1 MFKLL
6 PLGSEPLP
14 QEVSAISIIAAPT
27 VPKLFN
33 FLEDFIFSVSLLSVK
48 VVVKPFIFKISFKD
62 EKLQP

>member
-14 QEVSAISIIAAPT
+14 QEVSTISIIAAPT

-48 VVVKPFIFKISFKD
+48 VVVEPFIFKI
-62 EKLQP
+62 